1 MIGVSSLLVSQSEGA
16 EGCPLLVTG
25 GQETVYIF
33 SFPPK
38 YGHFW
43 FQEADTSAAEM
54 HSRNTAL
61 RSVWLKTE
69 YFFYL

>member
-33 SFPPK
+33 SC
-38 YGHFW
+38 
-43 FQEADTSAAEM
+43 
-54 HSRNTAL
+54 
-61 RSVWLKTE
+61 
-69 YFFYL
+69 